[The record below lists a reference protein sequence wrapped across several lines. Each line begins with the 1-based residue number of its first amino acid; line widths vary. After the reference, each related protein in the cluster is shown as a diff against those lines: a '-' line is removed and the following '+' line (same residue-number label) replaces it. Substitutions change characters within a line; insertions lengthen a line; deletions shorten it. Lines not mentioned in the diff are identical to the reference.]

1 MDTFLWGLTFHPQNN
16 HVNCSYSDTVTLI
29 FGEQCN
35 RKQEK
40 KEKQR
45 VLRVR
50 IDLRRSFYVSKE
62 EILYSRRITDK
73 KQPHTRTNSIT
84 NQQWQR
90 KTKITRAFH
99 TFSHTK
105 QRDVSSLN
113 SRLNDL
119 GPSI

>member
-62 EILYSRRITDK
+62 EILYS
-73 KQPHTRTNSIT
+73 
-84 NQQWQR
+84 
-90 KTKITRAFH
+90 
-99 TFSHTK
+99 
-105 QRDVSSLN
+105 
-113 SRLNDL
+113 
-119 GPSI
+119 